1 MIAELQMHVERVENI
16 CRLIENREEY
26 NEELTSY
33 VGTLNKMVN
42 DILACSQNREIPFFI
57 NEEFVLQVLKDI
69 IYGMENKDSVFLV
82 DTLRYGLLEIYY
94 YTIEEL
100 QNGEQ
105 NE

>member
-1 MIAELQMHVERVENI
+1 MIEELQMHIERVENI

-33 VGTLNKMVN
+33 VGTLNTMVN
-42 DILACSQNREIPFFI
+42 DILACSQNQAIPFFI

-69 IYGMENKDSVFLV
+69 IYGMENKDSVFLL